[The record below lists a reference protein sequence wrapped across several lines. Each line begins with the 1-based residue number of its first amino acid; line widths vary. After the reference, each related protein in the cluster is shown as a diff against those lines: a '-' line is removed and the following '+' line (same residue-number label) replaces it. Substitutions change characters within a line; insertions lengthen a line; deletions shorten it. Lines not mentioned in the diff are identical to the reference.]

1 MSRTQTDGVSWL
13 CGYEMLAYVCL
24 CAVGTSQQ
32 TRGADT
38 MLVRCWADVV
48 DGGPTL
54 NQHCVNVS
62 CLLGSH
68 RGSEA
73 KTSLHLHANQN
84 VESAASQISLFD
96 SHDRFFA
103 VTCSIGDRRHG
114 DGNVTLHHGDNVTED
129 MFTWGGGGALV
140 DGCSTSLWCWHRDQR
155 PQPQGVRWW
164 GWYCPLWLA
173 LHPTHNNRIS
183 HSSSCVFFLVAAHV
197 AMLTYERCRLGY
209 PPSWLWA
216 GAAVSVTWLTVFVCQ
231 HHS

>member
-24 CAVGTSQQ
+24 CAVGTAQQ

-38 MLVRCWADVV
+38 MLVRSWADIV

-68 RGSEA
+68 QGSEA

-103 VTCSIGDRRHG
+103 VTCSTGDRRHG
-114 DGNVTLHHGDNVTED
+114 DGNVTLHQRDNVTED
-129 MFTWGGGGALV
+129 MFT
-140 DGCSTSLWCWHRDQR
+140 
-155 PQPQGVRWW
+155 
-164 GWYCPLWLA
+164 
-173 LHPTHNNRIS
+173 
-183 HSSSCVFFLVAAHV
+183 
-197 AMLTYERCRLGY
+197 
-209 PPSWLWA
+209 
-216 GAAVSVTWLTVFVCQ
+216 
-231 HHS
+231 